1 MCLRV
6 SSREL
11 KAGCP
16 HPART
21 VTAYFLGEVV
31 LPELEPEVSE
41 LLLELPEVPLLLPV
55 LKSEPLDPLLLPPG
69 VKEPPVAELLP
80 DRPKYENTL
89 CRQLGWLR
97 SVLESNVG
105 AESNLLVSPA
115 NVKLGCCEL
124 EELLLLVAED
134 ELPEE
139 EARRSIHGTATCFP
153 LADALDAL
161 LEELLEL
168 GDVLELLEL
177 GDVLELGLELLDEP
191 PLREITANS
200 NRPEFGLTMKSL
212 IVPIWVPDEP
222 VTWAPV
228 S

>member
-1 MCLRV
+1 M
-6 SSREL
+6 
-11 KAGCP
+11 
-16 HPART
+16 
-21 VTAYFLGEVV
+21 

-69 VKEPPVAELLP
+69 VKAPPVAELLP

-89 CRQLGWLR
+89 CRQLGWFR

-161 LEELLEL
+161 LEELVEL

-191 PLREITANS
+191 PLKEITANS